1 MAFADVAEDGD
12 YLRTP
17 SFFGYN
23 ELGVEQPCFEHAR
36 QDIPGGLLPWD
47 WVASSSGFVTTN
59 STGFQG
65 SDLSTPDFSQ
75 PRNTEIPNSL
85 LNQTSL
91 GSMQPSFAS
100 YTVQQ
105 SSEFVYPIQETP
117 MAENITP
124 NFSQSYNSQENPDSF
139 KQSDLNRAHSALE
152 PNKKAAR
159 GRRPRHRQ
167 PLCDTKS
174 PRERETQLNNAGYR
188 WPLSAPER
196 NRHAAAKC
204 RARKQN
210 QENALATEVEILEG
224 RHQQLSSCYNDLIEQ
239 VYHLKSEIL
248 RHSDCNCV
256 LIQQYI
262 RSEAPKSV
270 DVPMMKTSSSNDT
283 ATTIPWG
290 DALGGND
297 NSQGGLMELNS
308 LTRGYTMFS
317 GVSWL

>member
-1 MAFADVAEDGD
+1 MAFADVAEDAG

-17 SFFGYN
+17 SFFGYD
-23 ELGVEQPCFEHAR
+23 ELGVEQPCFGLAW

-47 WVASSSGFVTTN
+47 WVASSSGFLTTN
-59 STGFQG
+59 SAGFQG
-65 SDLSTPDFSQ
+65 SDLSTPDFRQ

-85 LNQTSL
+85 LNQTSF
-91 GSMQPSFAS
+91 GSVQPSFAS

-117 MAENITP
+117 TAENITP
-124 NFSQSYNSQENPDSF
+124 NFSESYDSQGSLSSLKP
-139 KQSDLNRAHSALE
+139 SDLNRAHSVLK
-152 PNKKAAR
+152 PNKKEAC

-167 PLCDTKS
+167 LLYDTKS
-174 PRERETQLNNAGYR
+174 PRKRKSQFNNASNR
-188 WPLSAPER
+188 WYLNALER

-210 QENALATEVEILEG
+210 QENALVTEVEILES

-239 VYHLKSEIL
+239 VYHLKSDIL
-248 RHSDCNCV
+248 RHRDCNCT

-262 RSEAPKSV
+262 RSEAQKSV
-270 DVPMMKTSSSNDT
+270 DIPMMNTSSSNDT

-290 DALGGND
+290 DALGGNG
-297 NSQGGLMELNS
+297 NSQAGLMELNS
-308 LTRGYTMFS
+308 LTQGYTMFS
-317 GVSWL
+317 GASWL